1 MPQQEL
7 CHRGGVGGALSPGAS
22 RDITH
27 GGGALNASDRI
38 LLEFWATV
46 LVIVAAQ
53 KKHIFSPGA
62 FTFISRSRLS
72 IAHITTPL
80 LDLTSQTSA
89 NVGVNCSWRGK
100 VELPTVHR

>member
-53 KKHIFSPGA
+53 KKTYIFARSIYIY
-62 FTFISRSRLS
+62 ISLS
-72 IAHITTPL
+72 SDT
-80 LDLTSQTSA
+80 
-89 NVGVNCSWRGK
+89 WRW
-100 VELPTVHR
+100 VTQP